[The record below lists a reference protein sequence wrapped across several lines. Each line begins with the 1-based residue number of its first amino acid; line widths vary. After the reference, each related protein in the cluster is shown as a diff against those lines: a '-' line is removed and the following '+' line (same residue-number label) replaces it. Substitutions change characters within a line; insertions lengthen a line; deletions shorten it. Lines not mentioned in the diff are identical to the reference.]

1 MVIQFWGV
9 RGSLPTPLSSDQL
22 KSKISAI
29 VQRIS
34 PSDLENS
41 DSRERFIENLPE
53 FISSTVGGNTAC
65 VEVTGSTGTEFILD
79 CGSGMRALGKKLAKS
94 QKKVFHIFISH
105 FHWDHLQGLPFFDP
119 IYNPSVEMHFYFP
132 GNMTKDCLSAQMK
145 PPFFPVTLESCTKKM
160 FFHDITKTNKFTIDG
175 TEISWQKMNHPGG
188 SFAYSFIDQGKK
200 FIYATD
206 TELREEDLSPSCPDI
221 QFFRSADVLVLDA
234 QYTVE
239 EAFIKENW
247 GHSSFNRTIDF
258 SVMRDVKNLYLFH
271 HDPTY
276 SDKKIDS
283 ILSSARWYL
292 DYIGKK
298 SKMSVYIASEGKYIE
313 I

>member
-1 MVIQFWGV
+1 MQIRFWGV

-34 PSDLENS
+34 PADLENA
-41 DSRERFIENLPE
+41 DSREMFIERLPE

-65 VEVTGSTGTEFILD
+65 VEVRNNAGATFILD
-79 CGSGMRALGKKLAKS
+79 AGSGIRLLGKKLAKS
-94 QKKVFHIFISH
+94 TTKVFHIFISH
-105 FHWDHLQGLPFFDP
+105 FHWDHIQGLPFFDP
-119 IYNPSVEMHFYFP
+119 IYNPEVEIHFYYP
-132 GNMTKDCLSAQMK
+132 GDKTHEYLSAQMQS
-145 PPFFPVTLESCTKKM
+145 PFFPVSLENCTKKLY
-160 FFHDITKTNKFTIDG
+160 FHDISKIKKLTLEG
-175 TEISWQKMNHPGG
+175 TEISWQKMNHPGT
-188 SFAYSFIDQGKK
+188 SYAYSFFECGHK

-206 TELREEDLSPSCPDI
+206 TELRQEDLLQNSPDI
-221 QFFRSADVLVLDA
+221 QFFRHADVLVLDA

-239 EAFIKENW
+239 EAFVKANW
-247 GHSSFNRTIDF
+247 GHSSFNLTIDF

-298 SKMSVYIASEGKYIE
+298 SKMNVYIASEGKCIE